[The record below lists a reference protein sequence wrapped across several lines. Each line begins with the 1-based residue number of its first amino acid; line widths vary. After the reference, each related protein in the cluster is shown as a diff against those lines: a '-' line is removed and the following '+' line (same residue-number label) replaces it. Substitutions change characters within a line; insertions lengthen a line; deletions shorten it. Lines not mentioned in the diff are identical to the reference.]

1 MVNRPAKAQGKFMH
15 TTHMIV
21 FISTLLILGGC
32 TENPL
37 IGTWKAKPGQGNALI
52 VCPEIKFTK
61 NISICGGM
69 VEDVS
74 YDIEEGM
81 VIVSSEFGNIFGVK
95 SAYDI
100 ADRNT
105 MTISMP
111 FGGKIVYNRVSY

>member
-1 MVNRPAKAQGKFMH
+1 MVIRAAKAQGKFMH
-15 TTHMIV
+15 TAQMIV
-21 FISTLLILGGC
+21 FISTLLFLGGC

-37 IGTWKAKPGQGNALI
+37 IGTWKAKPRQGNALI
-52 VCPEIKFTK
+52 MCPEIKFTK
-61 NISICGGM
+61 NISICGGI

-74 YDIEEGM
+74 YDVEDGM
-81 VIVSSEFGNIFGVK
+81 VIVSSELGNIFGMK

-111 FGGKIVYNRVSY
+111 FGGKIVYNRSSY